1 MTHVIRIHSH
11 GGSEQL
17 NWEQAELGAPGPGEV
32 QIQHTAVGLNFIDV
46 YFRTGMYPP
55 PALPFVPGLEGAGE
69 VTAVGDGVSD
79 LAVGDRVAYAG
90 GPLGAYAEARNMP
103 ADRLVKIPEG
113 IGDGEAAAMMLQGM
127 TAEYLLRRTYPVQPG
142 DTILLHAAAGGV
154 GQIATQWAKHLGATV
169 IGTVGSEEK
178 AEIAR
183 GNGCDHIILYRDEDI
198 ASRVREIT
206 DGEGVAAVYD
216 AVGKDTFEAS
226 LNSLRKRGILVSYG
240 NASGKV
246 DAFEPVLLSQK
257 GSLYITR
264 PTLFDYTA
272 TREELLES
280 ANALF
285 DVVQSGAV
293 NIQVGQEFSLS
304 EAKAAHDALE
314 GRQTVGS
321 TILIP

>member
-1 MTHVIRIHSH
+1 MSHVIRVHAH
-11 GGSEQL
+11 GGSDEL
-17 NWEQAELGAPGPGEV
+17 KWEQADVPPPQEGEV
-32 QIQHTAVGLNFIDV
+32 RIRHSAVGLNFIDV
-46 YFRTGMYPP
+46 YFRTGLYPP

-69 VTAVGDGVSD
+69 VVELGAGVSE
-79 LAVGDRVAYAG
+79 LSVGDRVAYAG
-90 GPLGAYAEARNMP
+90 GPLGSYAEERNMP
-103 ADRLVKIPEG
+103 AARLVKIPDG
-113 IGDGEAAAMMLQGM
+113 IGDAEAAAMMLQGM
-127 TAEYLLRRTYPVQPG
+127 TAEYLLRRTYAVQPG
-142 DTILLHAAAGGV
+142 DAILLHAAAGGV

-183 GNGCDHIILYRDEDI
+183 ANGADHVILYRDEDI
-198 ASRVREIT
+198 AERVREIT

-216 AVGKDTFEAS
+216 SVGKDTFEAS
-226 LNSLRKRGILVSYG
+226 LNSLRRRGILVSFG

-272 TREELLES
+272 TREELDES

-285 DVVQSGAV
+285 EVVKTGV
-293 NIQVGQEFSLS
+293 VKINVGQEFALS
-304 EAKAAHDALE
+304 EARAAHDALE

-321 TILIP
+321 TVLIP

>member
-1 MTHVIRIHSH
+1 MTHAIRIHEL
-11 GGSEQL
+11 GGSDQL
-17 NWEQAELGAPGPGEV
+17 KWEAVDLAAPGPGEV

-46 YFRTGMYPP
+46 YFRTGLYPAP
-55 PALPFVPGLEGAGE
+55 DLPFTPGLEGAGE
-69 VTAVGDGVSD
+69 VTAVGDEVTELS
-79 LAVGDRVAYAG
+79 VGDRVAYAG
-90 GPLGAYAEARNMP
+90 GPLGSYSETRNMP
-103 ADRLVKIPEG
+103 AGRLVKVPDG

-127 TAEYLLRRTYPVQPG
+127 TAEYLLRRTYAVQPG

-198 ASRVREIT
+198 AERVKEIT
-206 DGEGVAAVYD
+206 NGEGVPVVYD

-226 LNSLRKRGILVSYG
+226 LNSLRKRGMMVSFG

-257 GSLYITR
+257 GSLFITR

-272 TREELLES
+272 TREDLLES

-285 DVVQSGAV
+285 DVVRSGAV
-293 NIQVGQEFSLS
+293 KIHVGQEFALS